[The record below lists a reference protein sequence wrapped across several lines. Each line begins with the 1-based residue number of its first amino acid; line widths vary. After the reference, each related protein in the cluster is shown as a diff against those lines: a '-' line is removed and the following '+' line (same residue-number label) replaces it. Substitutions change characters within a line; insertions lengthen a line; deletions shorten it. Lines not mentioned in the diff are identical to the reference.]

1 MVDQRSFMATC
12 VPIMRGMPGYEFG
25 ALHMVPQRPNLSPL
39 KPCST
44 YILKLTTTS
53 PKWPSPK
60 PMDLQAPSAS
70 PRSLITGPMPTQRR
84 LKVIPHRYTLREVRV
99 EAGWK
104 MFRPNK
110 LCCRTAAVAECPDTP
125 RSANIRFNSPGYVGI
140 HHSEGIAIARETK
153 CFHCAICPLSPDCP
167 GDWH

>member
-1 MVDQRSFMATC
+1 
-12 VPIMRGMPGYEFG
+12 MRAQYAGYARLRVWGLAYGSSAPKPLTSETVFD
-25 ALHMVPQRPNLSPL
+25 LHPQAYNY
-39 KPCST
+39 KPQVAIAKT
-44 YILKLTTTS
+44 HGLAS
-53 PKWPSPK
+53 PKRKSPILNHRAHAD
-60 PMDLQAPSAS
+60 P
-70 PRSLITGPMPTQRR
+70 RR